1 MRICFVVSQIFAWGK
16 YGGFGSLTR
25 TLGRELVKRGIEVCA
40 VTLKRPEQ
48 PSTWKLD
55 GITVTG
61 YPASS
66 VFSSGKLYQARAADI
81 YHSQEPSIG
90 TYVAQKSMP
99 NSKHIV
105 TSQDPRTNYDWLIE
119 SRYFSLK
126 QKITFPLMYLYE
138 KNFFIKKAVQKADAV
153 YCQAKYIAP
162 KTKSLYALNNT
173 PDFLP
178 NPVIVPKDNPVKAK
192 APTVCFVA
200 RLDRRKRPKM
210 FFDLAKQFPNV
221 KFITVGAAHDKQYGN
236 YLNEQYSD
244 IPNLEMAGFVDQF
257 TSNKLYEIIGQ
268 SWVMINTAARECLP
282 VAFLE
287 AAANRCAI
295 LSCNNPDGFAENF
308 GYHVKNDDYA
318 SGLKF
323 LLQDDLWRSL
333 GEKGY
338 EYVNK
343 THELNTVIDQ
353 HILFY
358 ENLLRKK

>member
-25 TLGRELVKRGIEVCA
+25 TLGKELVKRGIEVYA

-48 PSTWKLD
+48 PATWKLD
-55 GITVTG
+55 GITVMG

-66 VFSSGKLYQARAADI
+66 VTSSGKLYQACAADI
-81 YHSQEPSIG
+81 YHSQEPSVG
-90 TYVAQKSMP
+90 TCVAQKSMR

-138 KNFFIKKAVQKADAV
+138 KNYFIKKAVQKADAV

-173 PDFLP
+173 PSFLP
-178 NPVIVPKDNPVKAK
+178 NPVYIPNDKPIKAE

-200 RLDRRKRPKM
+200 RLDRRKRPEV
-210 FFDLAKQFPNV
+210 FFNLAKQFPNV
-221 KFITVGAAHDKQYGN
+221 KFIAVGEAHDKQYGA
-236 YLNEQYSD
+236 YLREQYSG

-257 TSNKLYEIIGQ
+257 TSNRLYEILGQ
-268 SWVMINTAARECLP
+268 SWIMINTAARECLP

-287 AAANRCAI
+287 AAACKCAI

-318 SGLKF
+318 AGLEF
-323 LLQDDLWRSL
+323 LLKDNQWKDR

-338 EYVNK
+338 DYVNN
-343 THELNTVIDQ
+343 THELNVVIDQ
-353 HILFY
+353 HISVY
-358 ENLLRKK
+358 ESLLGKN